1 MRNPGWHTTK
11 LFLIA
16 VLAAVS
22 GIAASTPAQEQASQ
36 TPSAP
41 AQPASETAGTQAA
54 PDPNVD
60 QKPDQKAAPKTDP
73 KTDSTASLSPDRKAD
88 ETEAQQT
95 KKGLKDD
102 RIFGIL
108 PNYATVGNEDSF
120 GPLSVK
126 QKFMLSVDSIV
137 DPYTFAFIGVQAG
150 ISQAQNSE
158 PAYGQGMMGFAKRY
172 GTSFADAGI
181 GTTMTTS
188 LFPALLHQDPR
199 YFQSGTGSILH
210 RTEYSISR
218 LFVTRSDSGEH
229 QFNTSE
235 ILGNLVAAGISNTY
249 HPTEDR
255 SVANTM
261 SVWGT
266 DIMWDGVSNVLKEF
280 WPDIR
285 RHFQKKHDDQD

>member
-11 LFLIA
+11 LCLIA
-16 VLAAVS
+16 VLAAVF
-22 GIAASTPAQEQASQ
+22 GIASSARAQEQPSLD
-36 TPSAP
+36 PSAP
-41 AQPASETAGTQAA
+41 AQPASDTTGTQTT
-54 PDPNVD
+54 PDQKAD
-60 QKPDQKAAPKTDP
+60 QKPDQKAAQKTDP
-73 KTDSTASLSPDRKAD
+73 KAPDRKAD
-88 ETEAQQT
+88 ETEAQQSE
-95 KKGLKDD
+95 KGLKDD
-102 RIFGIL
+102 RIFGIM
-108 PNYATVGNEDSF
+108 PNYATVGNEESF

-126 QKFMLSVDSIV
+126 QKFMLSVDSVI

-172 GTSFADAGI
+172 GTSFADASI

-199 YFQSGTGSILH
+199 YFQLGTGSILH
-210 RTEYSISR
+210 RTEYSIGR

-249 HPTEDR
+249 HPVRAVPSRT
-255 SVANTM
+255 
-261 SVWGT
+261 
-266 DIMWDGVSNVLKEF
+266 
-280 WPDIR
+280 P
-285 RHFQKKHDDQD
+285 

>member
-1 MRNPGWHTTK
+1 MSNPGWRSTK
-11 LFLIA
+11 LFLVA
-16 VLAAVS
+16 VLAAVF
-22 GIAASTPAQEQASQ
+22 GIASPARAQEQASPA
-36 TPSAP
+36 PSAP
-41 AQPASETAGTQAA
+41 AQPASESTATQTS
-54 PDPNVD
+54 
-60 QKPDQKAAPKTDP
+60 PDQEAQQKTDP
-73 KTDSTASLSPDRKAD
+73 KPDSAAGLSPNRKAD
-88 ETEAQQT
+88 ETEAQQSQ
-95 KKGLKDD
+95 KGLKDD

-199 YFQSGTGSILH
+199 YFQLGTGSILH
-210 RTEYSISR
+210 RTEYSIGR
-218 LFVTRSDSGEH
+218 LFVTRSDSGDQ

-255 SVANTM
+255 SLSNTL

-285 RHFQKKHDDQD
+285 RHFRKKHNDQD